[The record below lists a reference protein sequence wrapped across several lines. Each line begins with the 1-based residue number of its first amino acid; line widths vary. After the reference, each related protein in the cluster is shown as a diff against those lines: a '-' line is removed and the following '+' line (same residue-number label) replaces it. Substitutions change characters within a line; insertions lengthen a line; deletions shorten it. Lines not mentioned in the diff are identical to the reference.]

1 MNKKR
6 ILDIVSIIVDIL
18 ATIIAV
24 VVILNL
30 TFTNAKSET
39 ANQSYD
45 NLYMSESTVIDVSS
59 DNIVTVETVDNEI
72 FSFKGNGTWL
82 VNDGVMLL
90 LDNQGTKDV
99 TDDVIINAQY
109 DMR

>member
-1 MNKKR
+1 MNKNG
-6 ILDIVSIIVDIL
+6 ILNIVSIIVDIL
-18 ATIIAV
+18 ATIIAI

-30 TFTNAKSET
+30 AFGNTTSE
-39 ANQSYD
+39 NYD
-45 NLYMSESTVIDVSS
+45 SLYMSESTVIDVSS

>member
-1 MNKKR
+1 MNKKG
-6 ILDIVSIIVDIL
+6 ILNIVSIIVDIL
-18 ATIIAV
+18 ATIIAI

-30 TFTNAKSET
+30 AFGNTSE
-39 ANQSYD
+39 NYD
-45 NLYMSESTVIDVSS
+45 NLYMSESTIIDVSS

-99 TDDVIINAQY
+99 TDDTIVNTHY